1 MPESIIVIRLS
12 RNLRYKLTYI
22 KIFEDYLE
30 SERQTVMTDL
40 LRSLLQAYQAAVG
53 PLATYLRRLDVAAQE
68 LELDE
73 KLLDHAASRTDTESK
88 VRFIHD
94 GLGRAASWYKMQ
106 LADRQMA
113 ADPELRQLLFDLG
126 EIDAA
131 KLWRTEAVMAVLK
144 IPLTLKEPDY
154 AETTAP
160 TSRQEGRDPRELA
173 KSTEWRP
180 RLMDDFGRPNW
191 SGERPQG
198 RTGPD
203 TQDRRRYQPDNSRQW
218 GRGPQRSDSRSPR
231 QYPERGG
238 GKDDKFPT
246 GDDTDESS
254 Q

>member
-1 MPESIIVIRLS
+1 MPESIVVIRLS

-30 SERQTVMTDL
+30 SEHQAVMTEL
-40 LRSLLQAYQAAVG
+40 LKSLLQAYQIAIG
-53 PLATYLRRLDVAAQE
+53 PLASYLRRLDVAAQE

-73 KLLDHAASRTDTESK
+73 KLLDHAASRVDTESK
-88 VRFIHD
+88 LRFIHD
-94 GLGRAASWYKMQ
+94 GLSRAASWYKMQ

-113 ADPELRQLLFDLG
+113 VDPELRQLLFDLG

-154 AETTAP
+154 AETAAP
-160 TSRQEGRDPRELA
+160 SSRLEGRDPRELA

-191 SGERPQG
+191 SGERASG
-198 RTGPD
+198 RSGQD
-203 TQDRRRYQPDNSRQW
+203 MQDRRRSPSESSRPW
-218 GRGPQRSDSRSPR
+218 SHGVQRSDPRPSR

-238 GKDDKFPT
+238 AKEDRSPT
-246 GDDTDESS
+246 KDDTDESS
-254 Q
+254 